1 MSASSHLAPL
11 CFAQTSQR
19 PYIQATRLTNCTTA
33 WTALAGTS
41 TRVPR
46 RRRRCYILLNAY
58 TFCHFVREAHR
69 AVSHLVVLCA
79 MRLYLQELSSMRLL
93 RYPQRPGERVPG
105 ALSLPGFAFLVMETL
120 LPLGVWLRD
129 NDGVYPQSQEQ

>member
-1 MSASSHLAPL
+1 V
-11 CFAQTSQR
+11 Q
-19 PYIQATRLTNCTTA
+19 
-33 WTALAGTS
+33 
-41 TRVPR
+41 
-46 RRRRCYILLNAY
+46 LNAY